1 MMHTVKSL
9 GENKIKYQN
18 LQDLSTSFD
27 GNRHKEGRRI
37 KFKTGLLKRE
47 FLL

>member
-9 GENKIKYQN
+9 RENKIKYQN
-18 LQDLSTSFD
+18 LQDLLSSFD
-27 GNRHKEGRRI
+27 GNRHKERRRI